1 MTLLLIAACFF
12 SYALELG
19 GDGSALCAAYGLIPA
34 HPTAGSAVTSLF
46 LHDPASWMHIGGNM
60 AFLFVLGRIVERER
74 GSLYLGFVYFAAGLG
89 GALTHVLVN
98 PAATD
103 PMVGASAAIFGL
115 APIAMMLRPRLIGF
129 IGSMV
134 AFNIAEL
141 FMGSGG
147 SVAVG
152 AHVGG
157 FVVGSLFVLVA
168 RASRSDCLEAA

>member
-19 GDGSALCAAYGLIPA
+19 GDGSALCAAYGLVPA
-34 HPTAGSAVTSLF
+34 HPTAGSALTALF

-60 AFLFVLGRIVERER
+60 TFLFVLGRIVERER
-74 GSLYLGFVYFAAGLG
+74 GALYLGLVYFTAGLG
-89 GALTHVLVN
+89 GALTHVLCN
-98 PAATD
+98 PTAAD
-103 PMVGASAAIFGL
+103 PMVGASAAIYGL
-115 APIAMMLRPRLIGF
+115 MPIAMMLRPRLIGF

-134 AFNIAEL
+134 AFNLAEL

-157 FVVGSLFVLVA
+157 FVVGSIFVLLA
-168 RASRSDCLEAA
+168 RASGSERLEAT